1 MTTPPIAP
9 PPPEALAASPAAAP
23 PPPPPYHIRPIPASA
38 TFALRHA
45 VLWPDRPPAYVQ
57 LAADADGWH
66 FGAFLGPA
74 LPAAEEAEQEG
85 EPISVLS
92 LFLDDSLHLQPPA
105 NADADNASRTTAT
118 TYYRFR
124 KFATAASWQGR
135 GAGSA
140 LLRHVMALAAARQPE
155 EHGKDGDGGDSRG
168 GSGGGG
174 GGGGDSEDG
183 AGKKGMKK
191 SPGDGGVVIWCDAR
205 QSALPFY
212 ARFGFA
218 AAGDVFYKGDVPY
231 LQMSRRL
238 V

>member
-1 MTTPPIAP
+1 MATPPPTAA
-9 PPPEALAASPAAAP
+9 PPEASAP
-23 PPPPPYHIRPIPASA
+23 SRPSFHIRPVPASA
-38 TFALRHA
+38 TYALRHA

-57 LAADADGWH
+57 LADDADGWH
-66 FGAFLGPA
+66 FGAFLGPPPT
-74 LPAAEEAEQEG
+74 PAGATVGAEEEEKEEVEE

-92 LFLDDSLHLQPPA
+92 LFLDDSLHHHPTDKTDTE
-105 NADADNASRTTAT
+105 NT

-124 KFATAASWQGR
+124 KFATAVPWQGR

-140 LLRHVMALAAARQPE
+140 LLRHVMGVAAARQPE
-155 EHGKDGDGGDSRG
+155 QQLDHDGVGVGV
-168 GSGGGG
+168 
-174 GGGGDSEDG
+174 GGGDEDEEQEDG
-183 AGKKGMKK
+183 GKRRRRLNNNKK
-191 SPGDGGVVIWCDAR
+191 NGPDGDDGGVVIWCDAR